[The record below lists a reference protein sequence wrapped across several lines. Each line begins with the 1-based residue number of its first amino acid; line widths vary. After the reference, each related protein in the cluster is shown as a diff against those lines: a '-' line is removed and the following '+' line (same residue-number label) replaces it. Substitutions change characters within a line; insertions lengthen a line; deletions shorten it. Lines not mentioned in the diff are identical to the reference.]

1 MASGARLV
9 PGSLVLVD
17 PHRDLARAA
26 LGLVPPGSQDRVVYL
41 DVAEQDRPFGLNL
54 LDAGLGWQRDKAV
67 SNCLAI
73 FEREFGGFW
82 GPRMED
88 AFRFALLTFFEAN
101 QSLCR
106 EPNGRAR
113 QHTILEV
120 PALLSD
126 PAFRHSVLP
135 RVVDPLV
142 KAWWKGY
149 FEGLDRRLQVEI
161 INPVQT
167 KVQKFAGSY
176 AARSVVSQPRSTI
189 DPLSWPRSGAIVIV
203 NTAKGT
209 VGEDT
214 SALLGA
220 TLLNLVALGV
230 AERATLPPSE
240 RRPVTFIVDEFH
252 SMPGADYESILAELA
267 KYGAS
272 LLLATQSLAAVETV
286 DRDQGRS
293 LRAKVF
299 SNLDGL
305 FAFHTSAEDARYL
318 VPELG
323 EHIDVHDLVALG
335 EHQCYVRLSAGGDR
349 LPAFSVRLDPPP
361 PSNSELADR
370 LALASAANY
379 GRDRSLVERDLR
391 SALARIEST
400 HGPSGEDKVQEGG
413 SKGTNASGKKQ
424 VKETPARSQHRNLG
438 NAQQKALP
446 GMGADASPSQDTEQV
461 QTDEREIPGEQGV
474 A

>member
-1 MASGARLV
+1 
-9 PGSLVLVD
+9 
-17 PHRDLARAA
+17 
-26 LGLVPPGSQDRVVYL
+26 VYL
-41 DVAEQDRPFGLNL
+41 DVAEQERPFGLNL

-73 FEREFGGFW
+73 FEREFGSFW

-106 EPNGRAR
+106 ELNGRAR

-176 AARSVVSQPRSTI
+176 AARSVVGQPRSTI
-189 DPLSWPRSGAIVIV
+189 YPLSWPRSAAIVIV
-203 NTAKGT
+203 NTSKGT

-230 AERATLPPSE
+230 AEQATLPSCE

-252 SMPGADYESILAELA
+252 TLPGADFEAFLSELA
-267 KYGAS
+267 KLGAS
-272 LLLATQSLAAVETV
+272 LTLATQTLARLDALDRAHGRALRPTV
-286 DRDQGRS
+286 F
-293 LRAKVF
+293 A
-299 SNLDGL
+299 NLDGL

-318 VPELG
+318 VRELG
-323 EHIDVHDLVALG
+323 GEIDEEDLVALG
-335 EHQCYVRLSAGGDR
+335 EHQCYVKLSAAGER
-349 LPAFSVRLDPPP
+349 IPTFSVRLDPPP
-361 PSNSELADR
+361 QGNTALTRELADS
-370 LALASAANY
+370 SARRF
-379 GRDRSLVERDLR
+379 GRDRLAVEHDLH
-391 SALARIEST
+391 SAIARIDESKGALRDEGKGQAGKYKDET
-400 HGPSGEDKVQEGG
+400 PEDKATAPPGPQY
-413 SKGTNASGKKQ
+413 
-424 VKETPARSQHRNLG
+424 ARHQYRNRRHLMD
-438 NAQQKALP
+438 AQQPSLP
-446 GMGADASPSQDTEQV
+446 LTDAPPVTETV
-461 QTDEREIPGEQGV
+461 IPPNERESDRADEREP